1 MGRFAVSGHVPGT
14 SICTSPGDGSPTPGE
29 FLGSY
34 QDLGDRPED
43 EPDVGTV
50 IYLGFTPYQV
60 VHLTYDDTT
69 TGGVV
74 IVEPEKR

>member
-1 MGRFAVSGHVPGT
+1 M
-14 SICTSPGDGSPTPGE
+14 
-29 FLGSY
+29 
-34 QDLGDRPED
+34 
-43 EPDVGTV
+43 GTV
-50 IYLGFTPYQV
+50 IYLGLTPYQV